1 MTPQKERAK
10 AWQVMRAE
18 SKARAEKQFPAVWGR
33 AEEDEGFEP
42 PSPKRS
48 SWSKIPP
55 DTRFGKL
62 VILFEYGVKKGQVW
76 YMARCDCGV
85 RKAVLGS
92 RLRSGKTKSCGCLRK
107 AARKG

>member
-1 MTPQKERAK
+1 MTSQKERAM
-10 AWQVMRAE
+10 AWQAMRTE
-18 SKARAEKQFPAVWGR
+18 SQVRAEKQLPATWSRV
-33 AEEDEGFEP
+33 EEDEGFEP
-42 PSPKRS
+42 PSPKRA